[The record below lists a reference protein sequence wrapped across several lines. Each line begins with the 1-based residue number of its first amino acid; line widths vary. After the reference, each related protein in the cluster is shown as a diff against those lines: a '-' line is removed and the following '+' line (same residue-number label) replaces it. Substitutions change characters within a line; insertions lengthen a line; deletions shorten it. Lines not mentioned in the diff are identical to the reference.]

1 MTDAAATAA
10 KVRKA
15 PARSAVKSAAAVVES
30 TVAPGMIAKDHSLTI
45 TPPIPPSN
53 PTFEKVTKIATS
65 TFGNYEELASFSK
78 ANIDALVQANT
89 MFVKGIEELSRE
101 FFGLTQASF
110 ESAAAATT
118 AMLAAKSLKDMVELN
133 ADFTKSQYEKLVAN
147 TTKFSE
153 LGAKLASETAAP
165 LAARANHVVS
175 TVTHTA

>member
-1 MTDAAATAA
+1 MADASVTAA

-15 PARSAVKSAAAVVES
+15 PTRAAAKSTAAPVES
-30 TVAPGMIAKDHSLTI
+30 TAASEVIADQTPTI
-45 TPPIPPSN
+45 
-53 PTFEKVTKIATS
+53 EKAAKMAAS
-65 TFGNYEELASFSK
+65 TFGNYEELASFGK

-89 MFVKGIEELSRE
+89 VFVKGIEELSRE

-118 AMLAAKSLKDMVELN
+118 AMLAAKSLKDVVELN